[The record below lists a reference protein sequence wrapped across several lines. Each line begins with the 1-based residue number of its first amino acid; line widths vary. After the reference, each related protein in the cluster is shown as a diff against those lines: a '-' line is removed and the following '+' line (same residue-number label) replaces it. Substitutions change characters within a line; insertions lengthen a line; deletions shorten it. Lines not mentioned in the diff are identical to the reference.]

1 MKKLSFLILAVLTF
15 HLSGFTQSC
24 LPDGIILY
32 NQAAIDNFQTNNPD
46 CTEIEGDVTIGN
58 DGYLTDINSLAGLNV
73 ITSIGGN
80 LHIITN
86 ENLNNLSGLDALESI
101 SGNFTLEDNNGLTD
115 FTGLGGLESIGGE
128 MYIIEN
134 DNLGT
139 FSGMGSLTTVSGQ
152 FKMGHN
158 LTFSGF
164 TGLTSLTTIG
174 GFEIYYIHNMPTME
188 GLSALTQVNG
198 DFRIVSCHAL
208 VSFAGLSALQEI
220 IGNFSISDNPEIVS
234 VEGLEALTTIGGDLI
249 FGFNITDQFVSFT
262 GLSSLSSIGGN
273 LTVGGGNMLQNL
285 DGLEAL
291 TSIGGELRISGNN
304 QLVSIEGIANIEPQ
318 SIGSLEIRYNP
329 SLSACDVSSICDYL
343 QIPGGNVTI
352 DNNATGCSSESEVN
366 AACGTGLFDQ
376 NNQPLFSLCP
386 NPASKKVSIQLREGV
401 RLQSVIIYNLLG
413 KEVLTASTNSMI
425 IDVSML
431 KQGVYM
437 LKLSTDQGQS
447 VSKLIVE

>member
-15 HLSGFTQSC
+15 YLSGFTQSC

-58 DGYLTDINSLAGLNV
+58 EGYLTDINSLAGLNV

-115 FTGLGGLESIGGE
+115 FTGLSGLVSIGGE
-128 MYIIEN
+128 MYVIEN
-134 DNLGT
+134 DNLST
-139 FSGMGSLTTVSGQ
+139 FLGMSALTTITGNLEIGHNLNFSSLAGLSSLTT
-152 FKMGHN
+152 
-158 LTFSGF
+158 T
-164 TGLTSLTTIG
+164 G
-174 GFEIYYIHNMPTME
+174 GFEMNYIHNMPTME
-188 GLSALTQVNG
+188 GLSGLTQING
-198 DFRIVSCHAL
+198 DLIINSCHAL
-208 VSFAGLSALQEI
+208 VSLAGLSALQEI
-220 IGNFSISDNPEIVS
+220 SGSLYLGDNHELIS
-234 VEGLEALTTIGGDLI
+234 VEGLEALTTVGGDLI
-249 FGFNITDQFVSFT
+249 FGFAITDQFVSFA

-273 LTVGGGNMLQNL
+273 LTIGGGNLLQNL

-304 QLVSIEGIANIEPQ
+304 QLVSLEGIANIEAQ

-329 SLSACDVSSICDYL
+329 SLSACDVISICDYL
-343 QIPGGNVTI
+343 QIPGGDVTI
-352 DNNATGCSSESEVN
+352 DNNVSGCSSISEVN
-366 AACGTGLFDQ
+366 AACGTGISDQ
-376 NNQPLFSLCP
+376 DNQLLFSLYP
-386 NPASKKVSIQLREGV
+386 NPANEEVSIQLREGV

-413 KEVLTASTNSMI
+413 KEVLTASINSMN
-425 IDVSML
+425 IDISML
-431 KQGVYM
+431 NQGIYVF
-437 LKLSTDQGQS
+437 KLSTDQGQS